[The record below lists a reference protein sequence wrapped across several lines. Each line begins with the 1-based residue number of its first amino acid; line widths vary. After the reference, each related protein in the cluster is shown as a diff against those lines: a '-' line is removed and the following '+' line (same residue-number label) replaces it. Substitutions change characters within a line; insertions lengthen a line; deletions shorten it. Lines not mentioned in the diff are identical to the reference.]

1 MQEQIIEQ
9 NIEVKSKPKR
19 DVKEYNK
26 QYYIKNRQA
35 QLDKVHNY
43 YKKNSEKVKQYKKD
57 FYQKNKEKIL
67 VKAKESYELKKN
79 LIKNTKIIIEF

>member
-67 VKAKESYELKKN
+67 VKAKEQYELKKN
-79 LIKNTKIIIEF
+79 LIKNKKILIEF